1 MANSKAETVN
11 VTLVDYYVNGQL
23 KFKLVTEGDYDN
35 ALANE
40 TMSNLLGE
48 YDEGSAGTTEYSATT
63 EQFARMSKMTSEQ
76 LDKAF
81 N

>member
-1 MANSKAETVN
+1 
-11 VTLVDYYVNGQL
+11 
-23 KFKLVTEGDYDN
+23 
-35 ALANE
+35 
-40 TMSNLLGE
+40 MSNLLGE
-48 YDEGSAGTTEYSATT
+48 YDEGSVGTTEYSATT